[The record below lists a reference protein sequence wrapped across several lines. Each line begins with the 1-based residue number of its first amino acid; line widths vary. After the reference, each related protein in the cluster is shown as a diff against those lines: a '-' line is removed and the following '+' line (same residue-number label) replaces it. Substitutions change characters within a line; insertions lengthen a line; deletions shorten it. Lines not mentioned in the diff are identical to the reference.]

1 MTKNNLASVLLI
13 LVVITVVLDLNVL
26 LIVRRRPELQWV
38 AKGSILATAL
48 LVLGVLV
55 YWFFG
60 GE

>member
-1 MTKNNLASVLLI
+1 MTKESLMRVLLI
-13 LVVITVVLDLNVL
+13 LVIITVVLDLNVL

-38 AKGSILATAL
+38 AKGNILATAL